1 MHAATILSLLPLV
14 IAAPSRR
21 AQPAP
26 LIQPRGATL
35 IDGKYI
41 VKLKGEAQTGSLES
55 VMNAVKADADHV
67 YKIGSFKGFASG
79 LSSEE
84 LESLQND
91 DNVCFV
97 YKIHMLTR
105 LIRI

>member
-1 MHAATILSLLPLV
+1 MLITTILSLLPLA

-26 LIQPRGATL
+26 VIKPRGASL

-41 VKLKGEAQTGSLES
+41 VKLKGEAQAGSLES
-55 VMNAVKADADHV
+55 VMSAVKADADHV
-67 YKIGSFKGFASG
+67 YKIGNFKGFASG

-91 DNVCFV
+91 ANVCCDQ
-97 YKIHMLTR
+97 R
-105 LIRI
+105 L